1 MLTLTRDPRGTLG
14 DEGNKKK
21 QQTNTFCSNLLQD
34 VIEVPASFQRHSAP
48 PQTNNLHYQDTP
60 GWGSHSLKLRKAQQW
75 KETTIHCPGG
85 RASSAVSAQVCQGH
99 VREPGHQ
106 VKIPPPSQM
115 YPLAYPRPL
124 VEVTKLLDSL
134 GLPLALHSGNQ
145 GFCNIPPLNV
155 PLSRHSQR
163 NYLVQNNIFLPTPP

>member
-14 DEGNKKK
+14 EEGNKKK

-60 GWGSHSLKLRKAQQW
+60 GWGSHSLKLRKARQW

-85 RASSAVSAQVCQGH
+85 RASNAVSAQVCQGH

-106 VKIPPPSQM
+106 VKIPPPSQTYPWPIPGPLWRWPNCSTAWVSPLLFTVEFKVSAM
-115 YPLAYPRPL
+115 YPP
-124 VEVTKLLDSL
+124 
-134 GLPLALHSGNQ
+134 
-145 GFCNIPPLNV
+145 
-155 PLSRHSQR
+155 
-163 NYLVQNNIFLPTPP
+163 

>member
-1 MLTLTRDPRGTLG
+1 MQLLIACHCLWFEYYHCLLESNHLLTFGIAPATTSSRLAIMILLPILMLTLTRDPRGTLG

-85 RASSAVSAQVCQGH
+85 RASSATSAQVCQGD
-99 VREPGHQ
+99 VREPGNQ

-115 YPLAYPRPL
+115 HPWPIPGPLWR
-124 VEVTKLLDSL
+124 
-134 GLPLALHSGNQ
+134 
-145 GFCNIPPLNV
+145 
-155 PLSRHSQR
+155 
-163 NYLVQNNIFLPTPP
+163 